1 MRISKNITICSEE
14 ELARHAGDLA
24 QEQLCA
30 LSPIDHGKIA
40 YALLFTLN
48 SIQLAAVTHGLTE
61 KGKAA
66 LEALHEIL
74 HMAGIEQNTT
84 IIQHNK
90 KDA

>member
-1 MRISKNITICSEE
+1 MRISKNITINSEE
-14 ELARHAGDLA
+14 ELAHHAGDLA

-40 YALLFTLN
+40 YALLYTLN
-48 SIQLAAVTHGLTE
+48 TLQLAAVTHGLSE

-74 HMAGIEQNTT
+74 NMAGIEQNTT

-90 KDA
+90 KDV

>member
-1 MRISKNITICSEE
+1 MKISKNITIGSEE
-14 ELARHAGDLA
+14 ELSHHAGDLA
-24 QEQLCA
+24 QEQLCV

-48 SIQLAAVTHGLTE
+48 TLQLAAVTHGLTE

>member
-1 MRISKNITICSEE
+1 MRINKNITIGSEE

-40 YALLFTLN
+40 YVLLFTLN
-48 SIQLAAVTHGLTE
+48 TIQLAAATHGLTK
-61 KGKAA
+61 KGKAI
-66 LEALHEIL
+66 LKILHEIL
-74 HMAGIEQNTT
+74 STAGLEHNTT

-90 KDA
+90 QS